1 MSDVI
6 KIVVND
12 RILIIE
18 DAVAPL
24 LDIIKL
30 LTIETGDM
38 NNNKEVDIEDILEDV
53 NTSAPIPVELP
64 NYLHSTAAKV
74 LPLDT
79 GAVFPD
85 DSDDDQH
92 LPHDVSGHAHQLISS
107 SISSSSSMS
116 YSSSTIS
123 SDFTS
128 DSDCVMIQDDVAD
141 VGFLTRADLQCPE
154 CGQQVPRPHDVP
166 LPRPNVYSLTWTED
180 DDSGLLGVTTK
191 RHLVLLPW
199 TRPSLPRLMTS
210 RRAPRR

>member
-1 MSDVI
+1 M
-6 KIVVND
+6 
-12 RILIIE
+12 
-18 DAVAPL
+18 APL

-92 LPHDVSGHAHQLISS
+92 LPHDVSGHAHQLIS
-107 SISSSSSMS
+107 
-116 YSSSTIS
+116 S